1 MNTDKLRAA
10 VVGLG
15 YGRRHIQA
23 FQSLPDVEVVAVVSR
38 DAARRAQTQRDFAIP
53 HSFATL
59 ADLLAAAEIDI
70 VSICTPD
77 RLHAEQTLLALS
89 AGKHVLCEKP
99 LATTVIDA
107 ALLVEKAKA
116 TGLTLM
122 VGHNYR
128 FMPQYTAVKS
138 KLYDGLIGEP
148 FYGESSYIQDLYDM
162 QELPPDYWRLSD
174 PQDFFMGGAIHN
186 VDLLRWMLGEVK
198 EVHAYSTHVMPFYPL
213 DDNYVA
219 NLRFASGAIGRVLL
233 ILGARLQEKL
243 RIELSIFGP
252 DGNLRATHQSE
263 TAIADLGRIPDD
275 RPIVPATPPVNS
287 QTALAAHFI
296 ECVRTGQR
304 PLIDA
309 ADGART
315 VAVCAAVIQSARTHR
330 PITVEYIA

>member
-1 MNTDKLRAA
+1 MTKLRAA
-10 VVGLG
+10 VIGLG

-23 FQSLPDVEVVAVVSR
+23 FQSLPDVEVAAVVSR
-38 DAARRAQTQRDFAIP
+38 DAVRRAQAQADYAIP
-53 HSFATL
+53 HGFATL
-59 ADLLAAAEIDI
+59 NDLLAQAEVDF
-70 VSICTPD
+70 VVLCTPD
-77 RLHAEQTLLALS
+77 RLHAEQTLLALA

-107 ALLVEKAKA
+107 ARVVEQANA

-128 FMPQYTAVKS
+128 FMPQYAAIKS

-148 FYGESSYIQDLYDM
+148 FYGESSYIQDLYGM
-162 QELPPDYWRLSD
+162 QDLPPDYWRLSD

-186 VDLLRWMLGEVK
+186 VDLLRWMLGEVE
-198 EVHAYSTHVMPFYPL
+198 EVQAYSTHVMPFYSL

-219 NLRFASGAIGRVLL
+219 NLRFKNGAIGRVLL

-243 RIELSIFGP
+243 RIEVSIFGP

-263 TAIADLGRIPDD
+263 AVIHDLGRMVDD
-275 RPIVPATPPVNS
+275 QPMVPATPPVNS
-287 QTALAAHFI
+287 QTALAAHFV

-309 ADGART
+309 AEGART
-315 VAVCAAVIQSARTHR
+315 VAVCAAVIQSAKTHR
-330 PITVEYIA
+330 PVTVEYIP